1 MEERER
7 AWWKRSDRNQA
18 ELCVGTMSHYLMSL
32 DCLFSSGFFHG
43 WGVLSFQ
50 WLKSLDLLNAT
61 LAQSLIRS
69 FPCLCILGGHT
80 RNTKLGSLCH
90 MLIYYVY
97 DRPFVCYFLLV
108 IHHYMYLSSSSI
120 WSSRMG
126 YIYGVNRWWDC
137 VWLIHSHNFLLSLVL
152 ICSAFKVS
160 LLLSSLFSFLYSCML
175 LNKDEKNSISGLE
188 IWLLSV

>member
-1 MEERER
+1 MI
-7 AWWKRSDRNQA
+7 
-18 ELCVGTMSHYLMSL
+18 L
-32 DCLFSSGFFHG
+32 DCWFSLGFFHG
-43 WGVLSFQ
+43 WGGLSFQ
-50 WLKSLDLLNAT
+50 WLKSLYLLNAT

-80 RNTKLGSLCH
+80 RYTKMGSLCR

-97 DRPFVCYFLLV
+97 VRPFVCYFFLV

-137 VWLIHSHNFLLSLVL
+137 VWLICSHNFLLSLVL
-152 ICSAFKVS
+152 ICSTFKVS
-160 LLLSSLFSFLYSCML
+160 LLLSSLFSFLYSFML
-175 LNKDEKNSISGLE
+175 LNKDKKIQCLGLRFDFLVYKVLPLLRCFTGYSGQQGPRVLIS
-188 IWLLSV
+188 